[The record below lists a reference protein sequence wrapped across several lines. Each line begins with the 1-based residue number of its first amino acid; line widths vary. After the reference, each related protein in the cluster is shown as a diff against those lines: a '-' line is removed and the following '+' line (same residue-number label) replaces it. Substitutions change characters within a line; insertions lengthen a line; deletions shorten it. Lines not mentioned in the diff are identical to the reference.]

1 MPPRTRTDRLY
12 RWLLRLFPLEFRGD
26 FGADMRADFRDELAD
41 ARGQGLG
48 AVVRLWWRTVP
59 GMMLAASRAWVDD
72 LVHDTRFALRTMQRS
87 PGFTAAAIV
96 MLALGTGAN
105 AAMFSVIDAVLLRSP
120 FADSDRIVELYETS
134 ARNGHSTLGIPPSHL
149 DRIATLPAFSSTAAF
164 WGGNA
169 VMRDAGEPVRQS
181 FECITASMFDVLG
194 TRPLL
199 GRAFTTD
206 DDRPGGDAV
215 ALISHAMWLRTFGG
229 DQAIVGHHIRLD
241 DTVVT
246 IIGVMPPRFLGPLTR
261 DSTEMWVPLGPTLH
275 GAKAAGCTNIRTL
288 NVFARLRPGLTIA
301 DARRQVAASR
311 AIVDLSDTN
320 GITGAT
326 LDLVGL
332 DDNRFSDFR
341 DLFIALI
348 GAVACVLLIACVNV
362 ANLQLERAA
371 SRRHEIA
378 LRLAL
383 GATRS
388 RIVRQTLTENLL
400 LGSAGAAAGL
410 LAAYWLLPIIASLL
424 PGYVPHID
432 DITLRPEVLGVT
444 VGVAVAASL
453 AVGVFPSWQATSRA
467 AMDHLRTGARSIAG
481 GGHWPRRIMVV
492 VETALAMTLL
502 VGAGLMIQTFI
513 TLRPSHPGFD
523 MSRKTAAR
531 IRLEG
536 PLVPT
541 ASNRHFFD
549 ALRARLRTMPGVAR
563 VSGTDYLPMSGS
575 AADQDVIVDDVTR
588 NAWMSRMT
596 DDYLRD
602 VAIPILRGRA
612 FTTGDVA
619 GAEDVAIVN
628 EQAARTFWA
637 DGEAVGRTLTVVSSD
652 RKAKTPR
659 VVVGIARNTRSLGGD
674 TRIRPEVYVPYAQ
687 DPMPS
692 LYLVVTPSG
701 ATGIDLSQTI
711 RQAVSI
717 ERPGQVVDRI
727 TDLDTMLARSVA
739 GTRFGAWLFGVFGGM
754 AIVLAALGL
763 TATVAWWVTQRTR
776 EIGVR
781 LALGASTR
789 QVTHLVLRQG
799 ATLAIVGVAIGL
811 GLAALTTKWLADW
824 LYGVKPLDR
833 WTFAVGG
840 LTMIGIALLASY
852 LPARRAARVDPIVTL
867 KAE

>member
-1 MPPRTRTDRLY
+1 MSPLPSNDRLY
-12 RWLLRLFPLEFRGD
+12 RWLLRLFPSEFRGD

-41 ARGQGLG
+41 ARGRGLG
-48 AVVRLWWRTVP
+48 VVARLWWRTVP
-59 GMMLAASRAWVDD
+59 GMMLTAAHAWVDD

-120 FADSDRIVELYETS
+120 FVESDRIVELYETS

-149 DRIATLPAFSSTAAF
+149 DRIAALPAFSSTAAF

-169 VMRDAGEPVRQS
+169 VMRDAGEPIRQS

-194 TRPLL
+194 TRPLV
-199 GRAFTTD
+199 GRAFTQD
-206 DDRPGGDAV
+206 DDRPGADAV
-215 ALISHAMWLRTFGG
+215 ALVSHGMWQRTFGG
-229 DQAIVGHHIRLD
+229 DQAIVGRRIRLD

-261 DSTEMWVPLGPTLH
+261 NSTEMWMPLGPTLH
-275 GAKAAGCTNIRTL
+275 GAKAAGCTGIRTL

-301 DARRQVAASR
+301 DARQQLAASR
-311 AIVDLSDTN
+311 AIADLTDTS

-341 DLFIALI
+341 DLFVALI

-371 SRRHEIA
+371 SRRHETA

-400 LGSAGAAAGL
+400 LGLAGAAAGL

-424 PGYVPHID
+424 PVYVPHVD
-432 DITLRPEVLGVT
+432 DITLRPDVLGVAI
-444 VGVAVAASL
+444 GVALAASL

-467 AMDHLRTGARSIAG
+467 AMADVRAGAGGIAA
-481 GGHWPRRIMVV
+481 GGHWPRRVMVV
-492 VETALAMTLL
+492 TETALAMTLL
-502 VGAGLMIQTFI
+502 VGAGLMIQTFA

-523 MSRKTAAR
+523 MSHKVAAR
-531 IRLEG
+531 IRLDG
-536 PLVPT
+536 PRT
-541 ASNRHFFD
+541 ANVSNRHFFD
-549 ALRARLRTMPGVAR
+549 ALQARLRTMPGVAR
-563 VSGTDYLPMSGS
+563 VSGTDYLPMSS
-575 AADQDVIVDDVTR
+575 SLSEQDVVVDDVTR

-602 VAIPILRGRA
+602 VAIQILRGRS
-612 FTTGDVA
+612 FTNGDVA

-637 DGEAVGRTLTVVSSD
+637 DGQAVGRTLTVVSID
-652 RKAKTPR
+652 GKTKTPR

-692 LYLVVTPSG
+692 LYLIVTPAG
-701 ATGIDLSQTI
+701 APGIDLTRAI
-711 RQAVSI
+711 RRAVSL

-727 TDLDTMLARSVA
+727 TDLDTMLEESVA
-739 GTRFGAWLFGVFGGM
+739 GARFGAWLFGVFGGI

-781 LALGASTR
+781 LALGASTH
-789 QVTHLVLRQG
+789 QVTRLVLRQG

-811 GLAALTTKWLADW
+811 GLAALTTKLLADW

-833 WTFAVGG
+833 WTFAIGG
-840 LTMIGIALLASY
+840 LTMIAIALLASY

-867 KAE
+867 KAD

>member
-1 MPPRTRTDRLY
+1 
-12 RWLLRLFPLEFRGD
+12 
-26 FGADMRADFRDELAD
+26 
-41 ARGQGLG
+41 
-48 AVVRLWWRTVP
+48 
-59 GMMLAASRAWVDD
+59 
-72 LVHDTRFALRTMQRS
+72 
-87 PGFTAAAIV
+87 
-96 MLALGTGAN
+96 
-105 AAMFSVIDAVLLRSP
+105 
-120 FADSDRIVELYETS
+120 
-134 ARNGHSTLGIPPSHL
+134 
-149 DRIATLPAFSSTAAF
+149 
-164 WGGNA
+164 
-169 VMRDAGEPVRQS
+169 
-181 FECITASMFDVLG
+181 
-194 TRPLL
+194 
-199 GRAFTTD
+199 
-206 DDRPGGDAV
+206 
-215 ALISHAMWLRTFGG
+215 MWQRTFGS
-229 DQAIVGHHIRLD
+229 DQAIVGRRIRLD

-261 DSTEMWVPLGPTLH
+261 DSTEMWLPLGPTLH
-275 GAKAAGCTNIRTL
+275 GAKTAGCTDIRTL

-301 DARRQVAASR
+301 DARQQIVASR
-311 AIVDLSDTN
+311 AIADLPDTT
-320 GITGAT
+320 GVTGAA

-332 DDNRFSDFR
+332 DDHRFSDFR

-348 GAVACVLLIACVNV
+348 GAVAFVLLIACVNV

-371 SRRHEIA
+371 SRRHETA

-400 LGSAGAAAGL
+400 LGSAGAAAGV
-410 LAAYWLLPIIASLL
+410 LAASWMLPVIASLL
-424 PGYVPHID
+424 PGYIPHVD
-432 DITLRPEVLGVT
+432 DIALRSEVFGVT
-444 VGVAVAASL
+444 VGIALAASL
-453 AVGVFPSWQATSRA
+453 AVGVFPSWQATSRT
-467 AMDHLRTGARSIAG
+467 AMNDLRTGARSIAR
-481 GGHWPRRIMVV
+481 GGHWPRRVMVV

-502 VGAGLMIQTFI
+502 VGAGLMIQTFL
-513 TLRPSHPGFD
+513 TLRPSRPGFD
-523 MSRKTAAR
+523 MSHKVAAR
-531 IRLEG
+531 IRLDG
-536 PLVPT
+536 PRIAT
-541 ASNRHFFD
+541 ASHLHFFD
-549 ALRARLRTMPGVAR
+549 ALRARLHTMPGVAR

-575 AADQDVIVDDVTR
+575 VSEQDVLVDGTTR

-596 DDYLRD
+596 DDYLQD
-602 VAIPILRGRA
+602 VAIPMLQGRA

-628 EQAARTFWA
+628 EQTARTFWA
-637 DGEAVGRTLTVVSSD
+637 DGQAVGRTVTVVSSD
-652 RKAKTPR
+652 GNTTTPR
-659 VVVGIARNTRSLGGD
+659 VVIGVARNTRSLGVD

-692 LYLVVTPSG
+692 LYLIVTPSG

-727 TDLDTMLARSVA
+727 IDLDTMLAQSVA
-739 GTRFGAWLFGVFGGM
+739 GTRFGAWLFGIFGGI

-781 LALGASTR
+781 LALGASTH
-789 QVTHLVLRQG
+789 QVTRLVLRQG

-811 GLAALTTKWLADW
+811 GLAALTTKLLADW